1 MRASCAPLLAPSL
14 LSDSSLKRAQS
25 CADHSFFENVRCAR
39 SDVCT
44 LHSSDPS
51 SNGEPRWA
59 LVGNF
64 CHPSNQWFGLG
75 EDDIPSEIAE
85 LWDAPRVRAA
95 AERQLAELPRPA
107 L

>member
-1 MRASCAPLLAPSL
+1 MRASCAHAV
-14 LSDSSLKRAQS
+14 A
-25 CADHSFFENVRCAR
+25 CAITLVGLFSFFENVRCAH

-85 LWDAPRVRAA
+85 LWDAQRVRAA
-95 AERQLAELPRPA
+95 AEQQLAELPRPA